1 MQFLSVSGNR
11 LKFLNL
17 RNNVKLEKLW
27 CYDNLLMGLS
37 VLNNKNIKLIS
48 CYNNQIKEKEMD
60 RLIKS
65 LPTRSSE
72 EKGSLYVV
80 DRRENSTDNNICT
93 IQQVNNANKKN
104 WDVLKSEGD
113 EFTGH

>member
-1 MQFLSVSGNR
+1 MQFLSVSENR

-27 CYDNLLMGLS
+27 CDDNLLMGLS

-72 EKGSLYVV
+72 ENGRFYVV

-93 IQQVNNANKKN
+93 IQQVNDAKKKN
-104 WDVLKSEGD
+104 WDVLKSDGG